1 TNFNGLKLFTGE
13 FQTGTLGAANPA
25 NLGVLIS
32 ETPPFPN
39 VATQATG
46 SNVAAAGGNFFTPQQ
61 NTVGSFIP
69 TFTVWSVISAS
80 SNMVDPDTGTNIGPG
95 VLLQEVAYSLQG
107 NAFGPAPLFV
117 DYTAIPQGSALG
129 PVPIDTPST
138 YYPGGTPN
146 LIYNTVIQALSGAD
160 VGAQAAFITEN
171 PVQAPVG
178 SHPLTVNDGG
188 DEGTTVSI
196 SLPNISTNALNVSNV
211 SVLDPMISGIENI
224 GGVPTTVV
232 QGISSSNN
240 VPASY
245 SEIVVD
251 AALQQINTAR
261 AQIGAQTVALQQD
274 AGSDNVTIVNLTAA
288 SSNIRDANIG
298 ATVTDFTKQQIL
310 ANVGNSVLA
319 QIEVSAT
326 QLTALL
332 LNSFSGL
339 GAAQGAPAAAASG

>member
-1 TNFNGLKLFTGE
+1 
-13 FQTGTLGAANPA
+13 
-25 NLGVLIS
+25 
-32 ETPPFPN
+32 
-39 VATQATG
+39 
-46 SNVAAAGGNFFTPQQ
+46 
-61 NTVGSFIP
+61 
-69 TFTVWSVISAS
+69 
-80 SNMVDPDTGTNIGPG
+80 MVDPDTGVNIGPG
-95 VLLQEVAYSLQG
+95 VLLQEVAYSLDG
-107 NAFGPAPLFV
+107 SAFGPAPEFV

-138 YYPGGTPN
+138 WAPGGTPN

-178 SHPLTVNDGG
+178 SHPLAVNDGG
-188 DEGTTVSI
+188 EEGHTVSI
-196 SLPNISTNALNVSNV
+196 SLPNISTNALNISNI
-211 SVLDPMISGIENI
+211 SVLDPMISGIQNI

-274 AGSDNVTIVNLTAA
+274 ADNDNVTIVNLTA
-288 SSNIRDANIG
+288 SSSDIRDANIG

-310 ANVGNSVLA
+310 TNVGTSVLA
-319 QIEVSAT
+319 QMEVSAA

-339 GAAQGAPAAAASG
+339 GAAQGAPAAAIG